1 MMAGGPLKPGVGLSG
16 LVRLPEQSCPAR
28 CRVAQVRSSPLD
40 ATLGSDP
47 PARKPSR
54 QPGRSHF
61 PALQTWV
68 CPRDIRGRATQAFHK
83 IQLPERDRTDLNQS
97 RTHGQ
102 AFFPV

>member
-40 ATLGSDP
+40 ATLGVTRGKKTL
-47 PARKPSR
+47 ATA
-54 QPGRSHF
+54 GTF

-68 CPRDIRGRATQAFHK
+68 CPRDIRGRATQTFHK

-97 RTHGQ
+97 RTIVQ